1 MAVHFSGRLDN
12 ETYYKKLVE
21 TYITACPD
29 LKNQVQLQK
38 AQEKWNQFK
47 NSSEDYDKLLVSLKA
62 VAAKRKSTQLQW
74 WTNVSSTKSR
84 KG

>member
-1 MAVHFSGRLDN
+1 MNN
-12 ETYYKKLVE
+12 ETRYKKLVE
-21 TYITACPD
+21 TYKTAYPD

-38 AQEKWNQFK
+38 AQEKWNQVK

-74 WTNVSSTKSR
+74 WTNVPSTKSR